1 MSDERTTTNERRTI
15 DRTISNDVIRID
27 EYDARTRYVYVETN
41 VYARV
46 EYDAN
51 ASIDD
56 DVIVIDFDVRD
67 STNERIDSISI
78 AIDDSTFD
86 IIVRARRERDAYRIA
101 KIDETIASL
110 NATRDRIEIDTTT

>member
-67 STNERIDSISI
+67 TTNERIDSISI
-78 AIDDSTFD
+78 AIDDETFD